1 MEVAAAR
8 ASGVV
13 VSMEKDGVG
22 LAVRQR
28 GGEKIGKRGE
38 DKEILRMYLQTR
50 GGRTSRRGFASASPG
65 IS

>member
-8 ASGVV
+8 ASRVV

-22 LAVRQR
+22 QR